1 MNFQAAAINMSIHIG
16 VDGGHSK
23 EEISKQ
29 NLSLY
34 ERNKILNQHYI
45 PSKEAVSQSTEPFL
59 GPFRITLILLST
71 VHGAEP

>member
-34 ERNKILNQHYI
+34 ERNKILI
-45 PSKEAVSQSTEPFL
+45 SIIS
-59 GPFRITLILLST
+59 LLRRL
-71 VHGAEP
+71 